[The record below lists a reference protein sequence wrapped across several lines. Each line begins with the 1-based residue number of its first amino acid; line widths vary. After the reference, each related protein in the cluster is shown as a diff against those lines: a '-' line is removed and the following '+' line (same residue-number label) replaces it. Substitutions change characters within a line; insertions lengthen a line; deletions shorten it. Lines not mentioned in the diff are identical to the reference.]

1 MANSLLSTKVAGSI
15 IKIKESGSPVEF
27 IVCKHDYESE
37 LNGSGRTLVVRKDC
51 YDKRQWHSS
60 NVNVYATSDI
70 DGWFNSTYKNLLDA
84 EIRGAIGTTKFKYT
98 PGNGNNTVSTLER
111 AIFSLSVTELGK
123 APSYANKE
131 GTALSIASSL
141 QIAYL
146 NGSAAA
152 QWTRSPF
159 RNSKDFAC
167 HLVSDGNVDASY
179 CASSY
184 GSRPAFTLPSN
195 ALVDDSGNVVILD
208 LTAHKTLI
216 NGTAYTIKGGKCMVN
231 GTVYNILKG
240 RTLINGT
247 GYDITFKPSYDPV
260 FANNTW
266 EQIIEA
272 CHNNAVPNTW
282 KVADQKSMTIGGE
295 DYLIDII
302 GKNHDDYADGSG
314 KAPLTFQLHDCY
326 KIAKAMHSTAA
337 NTMGWTKCSMR
348 IEHLPIILKQMPADV
363 QSGIREVNKISASGG
378 RSTSLVTTKDSL
390 FLLSEGEV
398 FGSAI
403 NSHSGEGTQYDYY
416 KAGNSTVK
424 DFNGNAYDWW
434 ERSPTANS
442 TRYYCNVKSTGSA
455 VNSSANVARGV
466 AFGFCF

>member
-1 MANSLLSTKVAGSI
+1 MALPSGYIKLEYIESTGTQYIDTGVSAPEGMRVECQAEFTSLRSGLNMLFGSHDAADPYYRNYLAANSAGNWELGAYGVATFGAITTGRKYSIDVCTISGDIFAKIDGMSYYIGDIAPSTKRSSVSVYLFALHYAGGLLWASAKLYGA
-15 IKIKESGSPVEF
+15 KIYLNASGSNPTRDF
-27 IVCKHDYESE
+27 IPCKNASGVVGMWDDV
-37 LNGSGRTLVVRKDC
+37 NGQFYT
-51 YDKRQWHSS
+51 
-60 NVNVYATSDI
+60 NA
-70 DGWFNSTYKNLLDA
+70 
-84 EIRGAIGTTKFKYT
+84 GT
-98 PGNGNNTVSTLER
+98 G
-111 AIFSLSVTELGK
+111 
-123 APSYANKE
+123 
-131 GTALSIASSL
+131 
-141 QIAYL
+141 
-146 NGSAAA
+146 
-152 QWTRSPF
+152 
-159 RNSKDFAC
+159 
-167 HLVSDGNVDASY
+167 
-179 CASSY
+179 
-184 GSRPAFTLPSN
+184 AFTAGPETKPN
-195 ALVDDSGNVVILD
+195 

-216 NGTAYTIKGGKCMVN
+216 NGTAYTVKGGKCMVN

-240 RTLINGT
+240 RTLIDGT
-247 GYDITFKPSYDPV
+247 GYDITFKPLYDPV

-282 KVADQKSMTIGGE
+282 KVADQKPMTIGGT

-348 IEHLPIILKQMPADV
+348 VEHLPIILKQMPADV

-442 TRYYCNVKSTGSA
+442 TRYYCNVKSTGSS
-455 VNSSANVARGV
+455 VNSSANVVRGV